1 MKFDISH
8 SQTGYRVM
16 IQRAIHNII
25 DNPIVMNDRYT
36 MTLLESINNGVQS
49 IKEAI
54 NNDDYLSGL
63 LRGWVIAINLFCKD
77 LIRKNES
84 VKQVIIL
91 GRG

>member
-1 MKFDISH
+1 
-8 SQTGYRVM
+8 
-16 IQRAIHNII
+16 
-25 DNPIVMNDRYT
+25 

-84 VKQVIIL
+84 VK
-91 GRG
+91 